1 MTTDQLKELYL
12 ARQSCRA
19 FSPKPVPKTKIEEI
33 CSLAGL
39 APSACDLQPWKIYAV
54 TGKKL
59 TEVVAC
65 MKKRGKA
72 PFIDNV
78 PAILVIAEDSRASSA
93 KDPALSYFAPGDT
106 GELTAHLI
114 LAAKAAGLDTC
125 ILGWRDAPELKEI
138 LSLPDGLSVPY
149 AVALGYA
156 EEGYEI
162 RPKKRKPLQEILEFI
177 D

>member
-19 FSPKPVPKTKIEEI
+19 FSKKPVSQTQIKEI
-33 CSLAGL
+33 CALAGL
-39 APSACDLQPWKIYAV
+39 APSACNLQPWKVYAV

-59 TEVVAC
+59 ADVVAC

-78 PAILVIAEDSRASSA
+78 PAMLVIAEDCRASSA
-93 KDPALSYFAPGDT
+93 KDPSLCYFVPGDA
-106 GELTAHLI
+106 GEFTAHLV

-125 ILGWRDAPELKEI
+125 ILGWRDGAELKEI
-138 LSLPDGLSVPY
+138 LSLPEGLSVPY

-156 EEGYEI
+156 EEGYET
-162 RPKKRKPLQEILEFI
+162 RPKKRKPTEEILEFI
-177 D
+177 E